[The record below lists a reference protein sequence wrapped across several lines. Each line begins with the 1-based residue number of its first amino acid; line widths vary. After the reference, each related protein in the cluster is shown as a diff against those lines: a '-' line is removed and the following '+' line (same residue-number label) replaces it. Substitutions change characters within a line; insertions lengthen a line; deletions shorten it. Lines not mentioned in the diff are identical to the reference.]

1 VIIAIADQLCVHG
14 KRIAVHLA
22 ALRAGGGHSVL
33 TMDAGR
39 APGLGDE
46 IARQRPRYHDIVID
60 TDGADSA
67 DSRAALA
74 AARLAIVPV
83 EVGQADLVANYK
95 LIAHLNAARMFNP
108 GLHVLFVAIGG
119 AADPTPAQH
128 SALRR
133 FVGHVMSATLSRTV
147 VHDSGA
153 LPAALDIEM
162 HALYREVFAT

>member
-1 VIIAIADQLCVHG
+1 MIIAIADQLCVHG
-14 KRIAVHLA
+14 KRIAAHLA

-33 TMDAGR
+33 TMDAH
-39 APGLGDE
+39 AAGLGDE

-74 AARLAIVPV
+74 CARLAIVPV
-83 EVGQADLVANYK
+83 EVAQADLVANYK
-95 LIAHLNAARMFNP
+95 LIARLNAARMVNP
-108 GLHVLFVAIGG
+108 QLHVLFVAVGG
-119 AADPTPAQH
+119 AAEPTPAQH

-153 LPAALDIEM
+153 LPAALDVEM